1 MASEQETDDVEQC
14 IRCDEE
20 IEVGFDHLGEYIPLT
35 FNHEAGALPVCR
47 DCFDEVKG
55 RDLWAQR

>member
-1 MASEQETDDVEQC
+1 MSDQETEQC

-20 IEVGFDHLGEYIPLT
+20 IPVGVDRLGEYMELT
-35 FNHEAGALPVCR
+35 FNHEAGSLPICR
-47 DCFDEVKG
+47 DCFQEIKH